1 MRDFLNRV
9 IIFGLIFG
17 SMTAVAL
24 GKPLRKQI
32 SFTEP
37 VKVNGVLVK
46 PGSYQVE
53 FDDETREL
61 TISKG
66 KRVIAKA
73 PAQLEIHNEDSRF
86 VYELLSDDI
95 KSNEARLLTRVGLK
109 DRIQAKLLN
118 AADVKAEGVR

>member
-24 GKPLRKQI
+24 GKPLRKKI
-32 SFTEP
+32 TFTEP

-73 PAQLEIHNEDSRF
+73 PAQLEILNKDSQF
-86 VYELLSDDI
+86 MYELLGDDVSS
-95 KSNEARLLTRVGLK
+95 KEPKLLTRVGLK